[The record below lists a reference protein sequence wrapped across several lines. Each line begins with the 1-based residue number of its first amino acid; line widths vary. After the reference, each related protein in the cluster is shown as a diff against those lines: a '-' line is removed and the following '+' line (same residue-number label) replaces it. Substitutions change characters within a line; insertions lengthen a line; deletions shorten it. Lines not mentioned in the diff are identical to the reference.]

1 MTSVST
7 IPTLASVMFQTRL
20 DARDGLRYAMF
31 LADALRQIHDRGQ
44 VHGALA
50 PQVVLVAENE
60 IRLIPGEMPAG
71 TITPY
76 MAPEVAAG
84 QPADARSDIFSFGA
98 IVYELMTGRPA
109 FSGNTPEALAEA
121 LANAEPAPSGSA
133 SLDRI
138 LTGCLAK
145 SPVSRWHHLR
155 KVQLELKL
163 LAAALRRASQ
173 ESAVEASR
181 KEVQRL
187 ESLTA
192 TRLDDHAS
200 AIARL
205 HEELAQIPVELR
217 VQLENQQA
225 AAVERAA
232 RADHALAESLA
243 RVEQAA
249 AERLA
254 AIETATAERLAGIEQ
269 AAADRLTAIEQA
281 AAECLAGT
289 GHELALLRE
298 RVGAI
303 ETGVRENL
311 REMQGSLREQMPTLA
326 ADAAKPAIERA
337 AAAERVLDAAVNRL
351 AALQR
356 EVEGDRSHVAA
367 SEASVTASL
376 RHIERSI
383 KELAA
388 SVESTRVATAQT
400 DGLLER
406 VVEALDSL
414 QSTGL

>member
-1 MTSVST
+1 
-7 IPTLASVMFQTRL
+7 
-20 DARDGLRYAMF
+20 MF

-44 VHGALA
+44 VHGALT
-50 PQVVLVAENE
+50 PHVVLVAENE

-71 TITPY
+71 TISPY
-76 MAPEVAAG
+76 TAPEVAAG

-98 IVYELMTGRPA
+98 IAYELMTGRPA
-109 FSGNTPEALAEA
+109 FSGSTSEALADA
-121 LANAEPAPSGSA
+121 LANSEPAPSGSA

-145 SPVSRWHHLR
+145 SPASRWHHLR

-181 KEVQRL
+181 KEVRRL

-225 AAVERAA
+225 AAAERAA
-232 RADHALAESLA
+232 VSDNALAEGLA

-254 AIETATAERLAGIEQ
+254 AIERATAERLAEIEL
-269 AAADRLTAIEQA
+269 AATERLATVEKA
-281 AAECLAGT
+281 ASESLAGA
-289 GHELALLRE
+289 GHELVVLRE
-298 RVGAI
+298 RVDAI
-303 ETGVRENL
+303 ETGVRESL
-311 REMQGSLREQMPTLA
+311 REMQGSLREEMATLA
-326 ADAAKPAIERA
+326 ADAAKPAT
-337 AAAERVLDAAVNRL
+337 ERVATAEQVLDNAVNRL
-351 AALQR
+351 AALQH
-356 EVEGDRSHVAA
+356 EIEGDRNNVAA
-367 SEASVTASL
+367 SEATVTASL
-376 RHIERSI
+376 RQIERSI
-383 KELAA
+383 KDLAA

-414 QSTGL
+414 QSSVL

>member
-1 MTSVST
+1 MS
-7 IPTLASVMFQTRL
+7 QTRL

-44 VHGALA
+44 VHGALT
-50 PQVVLVAENE
+50 PHVVLVAENE

-71 TITPY
+71 TISPY
-76 MAPEVAAG
+76 TAPEVAAG

-98 IVYELMTGRPA
+98 IAYELMTGRPA
-109 FSGNTPEALAEA
+109 FSGSTSEALADA
-121 LANAEPAPSGSA
+121 LANSEPAPSGSA

-145 SPVSRWHHLR
+145 SPASRWHHLR

-163 LAAALRRASQ
+163 LAAALRRGSQ

-181 KEVQRL
+181 KEVRRL

-225 AAVERAA
+225 AAAERAA
-232 RADHALAESLA
+232 VSDNALAEGLA

-254 AIETATAERLAGIEQ
+254 AIERATAERLAEIEL
-269 AAADRLTAIEQA
+269 AATERLATVEKA
-281 AAECLAGT
+281 ASESLAGA
-289 GHELALLRE
+289 GHELVVLRE
-298 RVGAI
+298 RVDAI
-303 ETGVRENL
+303 ETGVRESL
-311 REMQGSLREQMPTLA
+311 REMQGSLREEMATLA
-326 ADAAKPAIERA
+326 ADAAKPATERV
-337 AAAERVLDAAVNRL
+337 AAAEQVLDNAVNRL
-351 AALQR
+351 AALQH
-356 EVEGDRSHVAA
+356 EIEGDRNNVAA
-367 SEASVTASL
+367 SEATVTASL
-376 RHIERSI
+376 RQIERSI
-383 KELAA
+383 KDLAA

-414 QSTGL
+414 QSSVL